1 VALWPRLKER
11 LHSSALP
18 LGHAIG
24 RLGISA
30 NALTLIGAA
39 LNVLAAGIVAAGW
52 MTLGGV
58 AFLLAS
64 AFDALDG
71 AVARATGSTS
81 AFGAFL
87 DSVMDRYSESAMFI
101 GLLVVFTSRNQIDV
115 AVGCSVAL
123 VGSLLVSYARARAEG
138 LGVDCEVGLLQR
150 PERVLLLSA
159 GLLLGDVLLVPM
171 IWVLAFVTNATV
183 VQRIVHVWRRLR
195 HPAI

>member
-1 VALWPRLKER
+1 MATWPRLKER
-11 LHSSALP
+11 LHASALP
-18 LGHAIG
+18 VGRAIA
-24 RLGISA
+24 RLGVSA
-30 NALTLIGAA
+30 NALTLIGLA
-39 LNVLAAGIVAAGW
+39 LNILAAGIVAAGG
-52 MTLGGV
+52 MTLGGA

-71 AVARATGSTS
+71 AVARATGTAS

-101 GLLVVFTSRNQIDV
+101 GLLAVFASRQQLDV

-150 PERVLLLSA
+150 PERVVLLAA
-159 GLLLGDVLLVPM
+159 GLLLADVLLVPI
-171 IWVLAFVTNATV
+171 IWLIAIVTNVTV
-183 VQRIVHVWRRLR
+183 VQRIVYVWRRLR
-195 HPAI
+195 V